1 MNKTILTIVCTLSCI
16 MSAVAQIGYRQDDI
30 TYCLNTDES
39 GNNYAIVLNNTNKK
53 RSNVVIPETI
63 TYDGNDYV
71 VTEIGDEAFYCNTYL
86 ESVTLPNTIRQIGD
100 SAFLRCGSTLYLK
113 NLSINLPESL
123 THIGKAA
130 FKSTS
135 LKSIKIPG
143 TVQHISDEAF
153 RDCRELRTAD
163 IGYGTKSIGALAF
176 NFCLYLDYVTIPS
189 SVETIGNF
197 AFLNCLFLKT
207 LNLKG
212 VQHIGIQAFRL
223 TALSD
228 VVLSDNLDFIGSW
241 AFGDCKFKNIS
252 LPSSLTTIGDHAF
265 ENNTLL
271 EGVCIPKNVTTIG
284 KEIFSGCSILRRI
297 AVPIR
302 FKPNSSQCFPNINAI
317 CWYGD
322 DAEISD
328 EGIIYS
334 ANYSRLVYVPKTY
347 TGVLDIPSSTTSIG
361 AYAAYRCTDISEMNL
376 PTSLKE
382 IEPYAFYYTP
392 GFTKVD
398 LPNIKYIGEYAFY
411 DTPVRYLSINE
422 NIDSI
427 GKYAFFYYPQ
437 DFIFPLGISAT
448 TMQNAFNGLYKF
460 ACNKTFDY
468 ETVIYRIEDF
478 SPPYV
483 PVFYDETD
491 IVENGII
498 FNSAKNI
505 IKYASNQSIPT
516 EYTIPAHITEIADNA
531 FYHCLGLRTLSIPE
545 GVKSIGENA
554 FKECRIETLHI
565 PASITSIGS
574 GAFIT
579 ALVNPNIYY
588 NTAAPISANKNIF
601 SASEYDNSILYI
613 PKGTLSKFLLKSP
626 WMYFRNIQEID
637 FSGIDGV
644 ESDECSDAPV
654 EYYNLQGMRVEN
666 PTSGIYIR
674 RQGSK
679 TSKVFLRQ
687 D

>member
-16 MSAVAQIGYRQDDI
+16 MSAVAQIGYRQDGI
-30 TYCLNTDES
+30 TYSLNTDES
-39 GNNYAIVLNNTNKK
+39 GNNYAIVLNNTNKN
-53 RSNVVIPETI
+53 RSNAVIPETI
-63 TYDGNDYV
+63 TYEGNDYL
-71 VTEIGDEAFYCNTYL
+71 VTEIGDEAFYWNTYL

-163 IGYGTKSIGALAF
+163 IGYGTKSIGELAF
-176 NFCLYLDYVTIPS
+176 NFCLYLDHVTIPN

-197 AFLNCLFLKT
+197 AFLNCLFLKA
-207 LNLKG
+207 LNLKS
-212 VQHIGIQAFRL
+212 VQHIGSQAFRL

-241 AFGDCKFKNIS
+241 AFGDCKFENIS

-271 EGVCIPKNVTTIG
+271 KEVCIPKNVKTIG
-284 KEIFSGCSILRRI
+284 KEIFSGCSRLRRI

-302 FKPNSSQCFPNINAI
+302 FKPNSSQCFPNINVI

-334 ANYSRLVYVPKTY
+334 ANYSRLEYVPKSY
-347 TGVLDIPSSTTSIG
+347 AGDLDIPSSTTSIG
-361 AYAAYRCTDISEMNL
+361 AYAAYRCEAISEINL

-382 IEPYAFYYTP
+382 IEPYAFYDAPY
-392 GFTKVD
+392 FAHVTKVD
-398 LPNIKYIGEYAFY
+398 LTNIKYIGEYAFA
-411 DTPVRYLSINE
+411 DTHVRNLILNE

-427 GKYAFFYYPQ
+427 GKYAFKASIT
-437 DFIFPLGISAT
+437 DLIFPLGISAT
-448 TMQNAFNGLYKF
+448 IMQNAFTLAKF
-460 ACNKTFDY
+460 ACNKIFDY
-468 ETVIYRIEDF
+468 KTVT
-478 SPPYV
+478 SSPYV

-505 IKYASNQSIPT
+505 IKYASNQSIPE

-531 FYHCLGLRTLSIPE
+531 FYYCLGLHTLTIPE

-579 ALVNPNIYY
+579 DHNPNIYY

-601 SASEYDNSILYI
+601 SASEYDHGILYI
-613 PKGTLSKFLLKSP
+613 PKGTLSKFLLTSP

-654 EYYNLQGMRVEN
+654 EYYNLQGMKVEN

-679 TSKVFLRQ
+679 TSKVFIRQ